1 MINIDNSLITQLT
14 DIEDNG
20 SGLMSIPMTDEE
32 WMELC
37 LEKPHYSD
45 DENIQKKFE
54 FAVKMTGIGRV
65 LSTLCKYVTAEH
77 LKPFIEAYF
86 ENNQLWTDY
95 YEQDS

>member
-1 MINIDNSLITQLT
+1 MNINIPLITQLT
-14 DIEDNG
+14 DTEDNG
-20 SGLMSIPMTDEE
+20 SGLTSIPWTDEGWE
-32 WMELC
+32 KSV

-45 DENIQKKFE
+45 DKNIQKKFE
-54 FAVKMTGIGRV
+54 FAVKRTGMGRV
-65 LSTLCKYVTAEH
+65 LSALCKYVTDEH